1 MSAPSPKKPAS
12 SPSKKR
18 PYRMSARAKAAAA
31 TRERL
36 LAAAWQHFA
45 THHYEDVRLQQI
57 AAEAGVTAQTLHT
70 QFGSKDQLLSDAY
83 MWFGQQEITQRDTAP
98 AGDIKQAIE
107 ILFDR
112 YEAHGTAVLR
122 MLSQEDRIPAIA
134 QMTEAGRA
142 YHREWAKRT
151 FAPVLHGLRGAAR
164 ERRLAAIVVATDLL
178 VWKLLRQDMQLDRH
192 SAEAIVAEMVQSSP

>member
-1 MSAPSPKKPAS
+1 MSTPSV
-12 SPSKKR
+12 KKR
-18 PYRMSARAKAAAA
+18 PYRMSARADAAAA

-45 THHYEDVRLQQI
+45 THPYEDVRLQEI

-70 QFGSKDQLLSDAY
+70 QFGSKDQLLTAAY
-83 MWFGQQEITQRDTAP
+83 VWFGQQEITQRDTAP
-98 AGDIKQAIE
+98 AGDIHRAIE

-112 YEAHGTAVLR
+112 YEAYGTAVLR

-134 QMTEAGRA
+134 QMTDAGRA
-142 YHREWAKRT
+142 YHREWAAKT
-151 FAPVLHGLRGAAR
+151 FTPLLRGLRGASR

-178 VWKLLRQDMQLDRH
+178 AWKLLRQDMQLDREN
-192 SAEAIVAEMVQSSP
+192 SEQVIAEMIQSLPPAR

>member
-1 MSAPSPKKPAS
+1 MNMPTS
-12 SPSKKR
+12 SVKKR
-18 PYRMSARAKAAAA
+18 PYRMSARADAAAA

-45 THHYEDVRLQQI
+45 RHPYEDVRLQEI
-57 AAEAGVTAQTLHT
+57 AAEARVTAQTLHT
-70 QFGSKDQLLSDAY
+70 QFGSKDQLLTAAY
-83 MWFGQQEITQRDTAP
+83 VWFGEQEIAQRDTAP
-98 AGDIKQAIE
+98 TGDVHRAIE

-134 QMTEAGRA
+134 QMTDAGRV
-142 YHREWAKRT
+142 YHREWAART
-151 FAPVLHGLRGAAR
+151 FASLLRGLRGASR

-178 VWKLLRQDMQLDRH
+178 VWKLLRQNMQLDREN
-192 SAEAIVAEMVQSSP
+192 AEQIVAAMIQSLPPAR